1 MKTPN
6 NRKEQGNMK
15 NGVTVRQISE
25 MKAQVS
31 AVELDKSVHAH
42 TSIAAMRRHRDFTS
56 AKAGN
61 TIAALNLV
69 RDLSRQERIT
79 RLGEQHP
86 GAMVV
91 PVLGT
96 ERTGINMLPLAF
108 AKFIGSLAGL
118 QVETGIV
125 QINKTHH
132 TDSDA
137 MHRLLNR
144 PEFSGTVIAGQ
155 DYIVIDDVITS
166 GSTVQALR
174 LFIESHGGKVVAFS
188 ALAGSFS
195 IITGSSLEIDLTK
208 ETINAL
214 DTKFGLNAFASFIC
228 QAGIAQTP
236 EELTNSQARYL
247 LSFGT
252 LNSIRTRIAPQHHQ
266 FSFQTTRSTP
276 QTQMTLA
283 FA

>member
-1 MKTPN
+1 MKTPKE
-6 NRKEQGNMK
+6 RKEQGNMK
-15 NGVTVRQISE
+15 NGVTVRQISV

-42 TSIAAMRRHRDFTS
+42 TTIAALRRHRDFTS

-69 RDLSRQERIT
+69 RDLTRQERIT
-79 RLGEQHP
+79 RLGVQHP
-86 GAMVV
+86 GAIIV
-91 PVLGT
+91 PVLGI
-96 ERTGINMLPLAF
+96 ERTGVNMLPLAF

-118 QVETGIV
+118 QVETGII
-125 QINKTHH
+125 QTNKTHH

-137 MHRLLNR
+137 MHRLLHR
-144 PEFSGTVIAGQ
+144 PEFSGTVIPGQ
-155 DYIVIDDVITS
+155 DYIVVDDVITS

-174 LFIESHGGKVVAFS
+174 LFLESHGGRVVAFS
-188 ALAGSFS
+188 AMAGSFS
-195 IITGSSLEIDLTK
+195 IITGSSLEINLTK

-214 DTKFGLNAFASFIC
+214 DTKFGLNAFASFIR

-247 LSFGT
+247 LSFGKLDT
-252 LNSIRTRIAPQHHQ
+252 IRARLSPQHHQ
-266 FSFQTTRSTP
+266 FRFQTTRSSP
-276 QTQMTLA
+276 QNQMTMA